1 MVRVRVVWNGER
13 PPVRGSGVRTAPRGT
28 RVRGEGWAR
37 QRLVGYAWPRA
48 GRRI

>member
-1 MVRVRVVWNGER
+1 MVRVRVVRIGDR
-13 PPVRGSGVRTAPRGT
+13 RLVRGSGVRTGPRGT
-28 RVRGEGWAR
+28 RVRTDGWAR